1 VKLKIRTRRQ
11 RKHKGDAM
19 PLEDARSF
27 VEQMRDNLEFRD
39 KVWQTNELD
48 DLTSFLRG
56 KGLAFDQREL
66 VGAMAECMAQ
76 MDQMMNE

>member
-1 VKLKIRTRRQ
+1 
-11 RKHKGDAM
+11 M

-27 VEQMRDNLEFRD
+27 VEKMRDNLEFRD
-39 KVWQTNELD
+39 KVLQTNNLD

-56 KGLAFDQREL
+56 EGLAFDQREL